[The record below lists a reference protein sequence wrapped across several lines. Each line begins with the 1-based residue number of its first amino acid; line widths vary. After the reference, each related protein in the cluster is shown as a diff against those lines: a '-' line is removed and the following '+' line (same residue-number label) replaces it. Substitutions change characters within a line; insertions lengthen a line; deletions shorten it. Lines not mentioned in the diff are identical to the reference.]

1 MASGGDFAALERMIS
16 ACQELARLPERAAP
30 LAAQKVGEEL
40 RRTASAGQAP
50 DGTPWAP
57 RKADGGRAMAN
68 AAKAITVKAI
78 GTVIL
83 ITLHGPEV
91 FHHFGAQG
99 KPARP
104 VIPRGSLPSKL
115 GNAIRLGFVEPFSRV
130 RGYSGYGTAR
140 KAAEK

>member
-1 MASGGDFAALERMIS
+1 MASGGDYASLERMIQ
-16 ACQELARLPERAAP
+16 ACRDLARLPEDAAP
-30 LAAQKVGEEL
+30 IAAQKVQEEL

-57 RKADGGRAMAN
+57 RKKDGGRAMLN
-68 AAKAITVKAI
+68 AAKAITAKAI

-83 ITLHGPEV
+83 VTLYGPEV

-99 KPARP
+99 KPARH
-104 VIPRGSLPSKL
+104 VIPRGSLPAKL

-130 RGYSGYGTAR
+130 RGYAGYGTAR
-140 KAAEK
+140 KGAEK